1 MEVRNS
7 PPVSLDVRAQLHR
20 AIQYQQQGDYPQ
32 AERLFRAILAR
43 DERQPEALHYL
54 GLLAHQTG
62 RDPLAEELLRKSLA
76 LAPANSGFYYNFAGV
91 LAAGGRGNEAVP
103 QYQRAL
109 ELDPDDARAWHKLAL
124 TLRSLGHPED
134 AIECWQRCLKVK
146 PDFVEAW
153 LTLAETYQSL
163 GLTAEEFDATQKA
176 YALDS
181 RSHVTAL
188 PLARALVDQ
197 GRYAEAAELVDGV
210 IAKEPGVP
218 FAYYDKGVVLTA
230 LGQFS
235 EAGRQYA
242 KALALAPDYFQVYV
256 NYVAIRKFDLDDPVV
271 KRLESCLRKSGGGEP
286 DSGVN
291 VNFALG
297 KVYQDHQQ
305 YARAFG
311 CFRTGNRLYRAK
323 VNYSTESQRHYYD
336 DIRGCLD
343 ADFIKRNRAA
353 DNASQTPVFIV
364 GMPRSGT
371 TLVEQILARHPQVH
385 ARGEL
390 TVLSSVLRRRLGVD
404 FRLNF
409 APSLVKIAPP
419 ELQQLGRQYLEQL
432 TAPAGSAAR
441 VTDKMPSHFALL
453 GLIHVLFPQARII
466 HCRRDPLDTCVSCFT
481 TLFKNG
487 QAFSYD
493 LRELGEYYCL
503 YEQMMAHWR
512 ALLPRDA
519 IFDIQYEALIHE
531 PEVWTRKL
539 VEHCGLPWDPAC
551 LEFSAARRAVSSASA
566 FQVRQPLY
574 SSSVGRW
581 RVYAEYLEPL
591 RAALGAC
598 SGTTA
603 AANAQHEVRA

>member
-7 PPVSLDVRAQLHR
+7 PPISPDVRVQLGQ
-20 AIQYQQQGDYPQ
+20 AIQCQQQGDYPR
-32 AERLFRAILAR
+32 AERLFRAILER
-43 DERQPEALHYL
+43 DARQPVALHYL

-62 RDPLAEELLRKSLA
+62 RDSLAEELLRKSLA

-91 LAAGGRGNEAVP
+91 LAAKGRGNEAVP

-109 ELDPDDARAWHKLAL
+109 ELNPGDARAWHGLAL
-124 TLRSLGHPED
+124 TLRSLEHPED
-134 AIECWQRCLKVK
+134 AVECWLRCLKVK

-163 GLTAEEFDATQKA
+163 GLLPEELDAVQKA

-188 PLARALVDQ
+188 PLARALSDQ
-197 GRYAEAAELVDGV
+197 GRYSEASELVDSV
-210 IAKEPGVP
+210 ISKEPDMA

-230 LGQFS
+230 LGQFF
-235 EAGRQYA
+235 EAEKQYA
-242 KALALAPDYFQVYV
+242 KALSLAPDYFQVYV
-256 NYVAIRKFDLDDPVV
+256 NYVAIKKFALDDPVV
-271 KRLESCLRKSGGGEP
+271 KYLESRAVSPEYREA

-297 KVYQDHQQ
+297 KIYQDHKQ
-305 YARAFG
+305 YPRAFEH
-311 CFRTGNRLYRAK
+311 FRTGNRLYRGK
-323 VNYSTESQRHYYD
+323 VKYSTESQRRYFD
-336 DIRGCLD
+336 EIRKYLD
-343 ADFIKRNRAA
+343 ADFMRRNAEA
-353 DNASQTPVFIV
+353 GDPTEAPVFIV

-371 TLVEQILARHPQVH
+371 TLVEQILAGHPQVH

-390 TVLSSVLRRRLGVD
+390 TIFSSVLRRRLGVD
-404 FRLNF
+404 FRLDF
-409 APSLVKIAPP
+409 ARSVTKLAPA
-419 ELQQLGRQYLEQL
+419 ELLQLGRQYLSQL
-432 TAPAGSAAR
+432 QAPAGSAAR
-441 VTDKMPSHFALL
+441 ITDKMPSHFVLL
-453 GLIHVLFPQARII
+453 GLIHVLFPKARII

-493 LRELGEYYCL
+493 LRELGEYYRL

-512 ALLPRDA
+512 ELLPEGAMLEVEYEQLIRDPGVRA
-519 IFDIQYEALIHE
+519 RELLEY
-531 PEVWTRKL
+531 
-539 VEHCGLPWDPAC
+539 CGLPWDPAC

-581 RVYAEYLEPL
+581 RAYAEYLGPL
-591 RAALGAC
+591 QAALGDNSQVADV
-598 SGTTA
+598 SNT
-603 AANAQHEVRA
+603 